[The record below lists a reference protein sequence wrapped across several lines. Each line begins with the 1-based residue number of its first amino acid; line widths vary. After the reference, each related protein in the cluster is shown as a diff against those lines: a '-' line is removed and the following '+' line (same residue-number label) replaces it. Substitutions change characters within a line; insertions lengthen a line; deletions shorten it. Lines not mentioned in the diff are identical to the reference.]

1 MPIKL
6 LAGICEVL
14 NFPTIPHRPA
24 SEKYKEFTTIKN
36 YLSLL
41 FLLGWDVF
49 YAGNCKSAVKII
61 NQTDGILVNR
71 F

>member
-14 NFPTIPHRPA
+14 NSPTIPHRPA
-24 SEKYKEFTTIKN
+24 SEKYQEFTTIKK
-36 YLSLL
+36 YLSLSS
-41 FLLGWDVF
+41 GDIF
-49 YAGNCKSAVKII
+49 YAGDYKSAVKII

>member
-6 LAGICEVL
+6 LAGIYEAL
-14 NFPTIPHRPA
+14 NSPTIPHRPA

-49 YAGNCKSAVKII
+49 YAGNCKSACFIFII
-61 NQTDGILVNR
+61 Y
-71 F
+71 